1 MTVHDGG
8 GLPCIQEERKE
19 GWEEREEDAFLLEVG
34 RKYGLGW
41 D

>member
-8 GLPCIQEERKE
+8 LPGLQAERKE
-19 GWEEREEDAFLLEVG
+19 GWEEREEDAFLLEVV